1 MREAITRLEVR
12 AKRVED
18 MKSSADQ
25 LVAEAEQELKEE
37 EDNLTSLTRYLDE
50 LSKEKFKMAQVGLFY
65 SDDDGAIC

>member
-1 MREAITRLEVR
+1 MREAITRLQVR

>member
-1 MREAITRLEVR
+1 MREAITRLQVR

-25 LVAEAEQELKEE
+25 LVAEAEQELKEK

-50 LSKEKFKMAQVGLFY
+50 LSKEKFKMAQVRLFCNV
-65 SDDDGAIC
+65 DDAIC

>member
-1 MREAITRLEVR
+1 MRETITRLQAR

-25 LVAEAEQELKEE
+25 IVAEAEQELKEE

-50 LSKEKFKMAQVGLFY
+50 LSKEKFKMAQVRLFY
-65 SDDDGAIC
+65 NDDDGAIC

>member
-1 MREAITRLEVR
+1 MREAITRLQVR

-50 LSKEKFKMAQVGLFY
+50 LSKEKFMMAQVKLLIN
-65 SDDDGAIC
+65 DDDAIC